1 MTSGGKEEAEPA
13 SDAGERKKKDSR
25 NDATKGDD
33 ERGQRMWGEEEKK
46 G

>member
-13 SDAGERKKKDSR
+13 SDAGERKKKDCR

-33 ERGQRMWGEEEKK
+33 ERGTPDVGEERKK
-46 G
+46 R